1 MKAQHVKVRPDRL
14 NAPLAT
20 CNVGKLSSAVFV
32 IEGDIPDDIDG
43 MTVQIGRTDDP
54 TTHQTRQNFM
64 VAANRNADGKT
75 FRCYLSPYCFQ
86 DVSDALEY
94 HVLGT
99 DTNGNARWLG
109 SGPLIVRD
117 NPANG
122 SPVPPEI
129 IPADTYIR
137 NPVTGLYHK
146 LTAEVNE
153 HGEVTVAV
161 EEEGVER

>member
-1 MKAQHVKVRPDRL
+1 MKAQHIRIRPDRL

-20 CNVGKLSSAVFV
+20 CNVGRLSSAVFV
-32 IEGDIPDDIDG
+32 IGGDVPDDIESL
-43 MTVQIGRTDDP
+43 TVEIERTPDP
-54 TTHQTRQNFM
+54 QTHEPRPNYTAASTRQT
-64 VAANRNADGKT
+64 DGT
-75 FRCYLSPYCFQ
+75 FSCYLSPFYFPEIAP
-86 DVSDALEY
+86 DLRY
-94 HVLGT
+94 HVVST
-99 DTNGNARWLG
+99 DKDGNQRWLG
-109 SGPLIVRD
+109 TGDLRILE

-122 SPVPPEI
+122 SSVAPEI

-161 EEEGVER
+161 EEEGIER